1 LGLSNDGGLTIN
13 TKDDGPLMK
22 SPTTPIYIVSGGT
35 GASAQHLV
43 DTVLVQFPGSHL
55 QVITITS
62 VRQIEQIE
70 DVVAQAATS
79 GGTIVHTLVN
89 SHLRNSLIR
98 LSQKRNVVSIDLMG
112 TLLSRLSEVLGKEPV
127 ARPGLYRQLHQDY
140 FERVAAIEFTMT
152 HDDGMNPK
160 GWSKAEIMIV
170 GVSRVGKTPLSIY
183 LSVLGWK
190 VANLPVILGL
200 PLEKE
205 LFQLDPRR
213 IIGLDIDPSRLLIH
227 RRQRLK
233 RMGELEP
240 SAYIDQNNIN
250 DELEAARQV
259 FKQVGASVINVTD
272 NPIESSANEVIELIT
287 KKLKAESHKK

>member
-1 LGLSNDGGLTIN
+1 MNC
-13 TKDDGPLMK
+13 
-22 SPTTPIYIVSGGT
+22 PTTPIYIVSGGT

-43 DTVLVQFPGSHL
+43 DTVLVQFPGSHV
-55 QVITITS
+55 QVITIIP

-70 DVVAQAATS
+70 DVVDRAANS
-79 GGTIVHTLVN
+79 GGTIVHTLVDFQ
-89 SHLRNSLIR
+89 LRDSLVR

-112 TLLSRLSEVLGKEPV
+112 TLLSRLSEILGKEPLG
-127 ARPGLYRQLHQDY
+127 RPGLYRQLHQDY
-140 FERVAAIEFTMT
+140 FERVAAIEFTMA
-152 HDDGMNPK
+152 HDDGMNPD
-160 GWSKAEIMIV
+160 GWSMSEIILV
-170 GVSRVGKTPLSIY
+170 GVSRAGKTPLSIY

-200 PLEKE
+200 PVQKE

-213 IIGLDIDPSRLLIH
+213 IIGLDIDPGRLLIH

-240 SAYIDQNNIN
+240 SDYIDQDKIN
-250 DELEAARQV
+250 EELEAARLV

-272 NPIESSANEVIELIT
+272 KPIESSANEVIELIT
-287 KKLKAESHKK
+287 QKLKAESRKK